1 MVLKIAI
8 VGAVVNGPNCAD
20 FIREK
25 FPDVALTIFAEKLS
39 PGTTSDGAAKAA
51 KELSLN
57 KQWKYEIA
65 FITPSS
71 HLSNSI
77 YGLIRSRAIL
87 KVSVSGM
94 LFCRYIFRF
103 LTFFTEDS
111 KLLPYYLEKLM
122 ANTRKMRDLD
132 GIAADFDDVHCSLG
146 K

>member
-1 MVLKIAI
+1 VLKIAI

-57 KQWKYEIA
+57 KQWKY
-65 FITPSS
+65 
-71 HLSNSI
+71 
-77 YGLIRSRAIL
+77 
-87 KVSVSGM
+87 
-94 LFCRYIFRF
+94 IFRF